1 MIAFSSRPAARPSL
15 TARAMLASLM
25 LAPLVTACGAL
36 PAAEVLPTPVP
47 DPPTADHPPPLAR
60 AAEDAP
66 PPAAGRAAFDG
77 RKTKRAR
84 PAVAPALAAPAVTAP
99 ARRISATAPPAVGG
113 ARHLAR
119 LHPEVRRMARA
130 LFEQAA
136 AEGIELKFIS
146 GYRAFD
152 RHSKKARAG
161 RASWH
166 AFGMAFDVNLAHR
179 VDMRDALA
187 HYDREAAQWE
197 RVGAI
202 AERLGLTWGVQW
214 GRHEVFHFEWHP
226 GMPEAIRRPTLTALL
241 SDAGPDGAA
250 IEKVWR
256 RFPVAADGAAE
267 GAPGVAARDGR

>member
-1 MIAFSSRPAARPSL
+1 MS
-15 TARAMLASLM
+15 
-25 LAPLVTACGAL
+25 
-36 PAAEVLPTPVP
+36 
-47 DPPTADHPPPLAR
+47 PP
-60 AAEDAP
+60 
-66 PPAAGRAAFDG
+66 
-77 RKTKRAR
+77 
-84 PAVAPALAAPAVTAP
+84 
-99 ARRISATAPPAVGG
+99 IGG

-130 LFEQAA
+130 LFAEAA

-152 RHSKKARAG
+152 RRSKKAKAG

-179 VDMRDALA
+179 EDMRDALA
-187 HYDREAAQWE
+187 NYDAEAADWA

-202 AERLGLTWGVQW
+202 AERLGLTWGLQW

-241 SDAGPDGAA
+241 KDAGPEGKA
-250 IEKVWR
+250 IERVWR
-256 RFPVAADGAAE
+256 RFPMSPDR
-267 GAPGVAARDGR
+267 APGADAGSVAVRDGR